1 MSWVIM
7 VQESDKTTKYA
18 HPKSANFR
26 AGNPQPC
33 RAEVGR
39 PQNFVIGT
47 TNFVI
52 GTTKFVIRTSG
63 QASPNLA
70 EQRLRDYK
78 LLSLGLQTLLM
89 RLQIFVIG
97 LQILS
102 LDYKLCYWTTKL
114 CL

>member
-1 MSWVIM
+1 MQVLEMSWVIM

-52 GTTKFVIRTSG
+52 GTTKFVIRT
-63 QASPNLA
+63 AA
-70 EQRLRDYK
+70 
-78 LLSLGLQTLLM
+78 LQGRHPPTLQS
-89 RLQIFVIG
+89 RG
-97 LQILS
+97 
-102 LDYKLCYWTTKL
+102 
-114 CL
+114 

>member
-1 MSWVIM
+1 MQVLETSWVITSHGSGQ
-7 VQESDKTTKYA
+7 VLNQESDKTTKYA

-52 GTTKFVIRTSG
+52 GTTKFVIRTAPLQGRHPPTLQSG
-63 QASPNLA
+63 
-70 EQRLRDYK
+70 
-78 LLSLGLQTLLM
+78 G
-89 RLQIFVIG
+89 
-97 LQILS
+97 
-102 LDYKLCYWTTKL
+102 
-114 CL
+114 